1 MKILKIVFFLVSS
14 TVFSQDLTDNLLL
27 YYSFDGD
34 TNDSS
39 INGNDG
45 INFGATFAND
55 RFGNPNSAIYFD
67 GVNDYVNFPNISEL
81 KPDLPISF
89 SFWIKY
95 ESYNSDDRDVFNTS
109 FEEDRN
115 TGVYFNSQMSTGNY
129 AINYGDGSYSYV
141 TSTRRS
147 FVTNEAIDTNNW
159 HQIIIIINSANN
171 MKIYVDC
178 MDNGGVYSGSGGAL
192 QYSASSGCIGRHDRD
207 LGAPANYFKGAIDDF
222 RYWNRELTVDNI
234 AELLGVNYNVSNMT
248 TSTSC
253 GSNDGT
259 ITISGLTSGNNYT
272 ITYIH
277 NSVTE
282 TLSITADAS
291 GNYIITGLES
301 GIYDSILVTENV
313 TGCQD
318 DLGQVVIDEPDLA
331 LSVASTDLT
340 SCGSDDGTITISELT
355 SGNSY
360 TITYIHNSVTE
371 TLSITADASGNYIIT
386 GLESGIYNSILVT
399 ENVTGCQDDL
409 GQVIVECFDQGL
421 PCFKTK
427 LVFTPNGDGIN
438 DYWNLI
444 ISSNACDYIVYIY
457 DRYGK
462 LLKTLSPENNKWDG
476 TFRGY
481 NLPSNDYWYVVEY
494 KIDDKKYTYKSHFAL
509 KR

>member
-1 MKILKIVFFLVSS
+1 
-14 TVFSQDLTDNLLL
+14 
-27 YYSFDGD
+27 
-34 TNDSS
+34 
-39 INGNDG
+39 
-45 INFGATFAND
+45 
-55 RFGNPNSAIYFD
+55 
-67 GVNDYVNFPNISEL
+67 
-81 KPDLPISF
+81 
-89 SFWIKY
+89 
-95 ESYNSDDRDVFNTS
+95 
-109 FEEDRN
+109 
-115 TGVYFNSQMSTGNY
+115 
-129 AINYGDGSYSYV
+129 
-141 TSTRRS
+141 
-147 FVTNEAIDTNNW
+147 
-159 HQIIIIINSANN
+159 
-171 MKIYVDC
+171 
-178 MDNGGVYSGSGGAL
+178 
-192 QYSASSGCIGRHDRD
+192 SSGCIGRHDRD

-234 AELLGVNYNVSNMT
+234 AELLGLNYNVSNMT

-282 TLSITADAS
+282 TLSM
-291 GNYIITGLES
+291 
-301 GIYDSILVTENV
+301 
-313 TGCQD
+313 
-318 DLGQVVIDEPDLA
+318 
-331 LSVASTDLT
+331 
-340 SCGSDDGTITISELT
+340 
-355 SGNSY
+355 
-360 TITYIHNSVTE
+360 
-371 TLSITADASGNYIIT
+371 TADASGNYIIT

-427 LVFTPNGDGIN
+427 LVFTPNGDAIN

-476 TFRGY
+476 TSRGY

-494 KIDDKKYTYKSHFAL
+494 KIDDKKY
-509 KR
+509 